1 MAQLVVTGFT
11 SHRCGTCLTPVS
23 GVIVLMQVES
33 VVGFVLASKVSFV
46 FSCFLL
52 SRKCDTS
59 ELV

>member
-1 MAQLVVTGFT
+1 MAQLVVTAVT
-11 SHRCGTCLTPVS
+11 SHRCGMCLTPVS

-33 VVGFVLASKVSFV
+33 VVVFVFASKVPFG